1 MKIHINKTIAII
13 GVGVANLIHGG
24 LHLVQFLQSLILL
37 RTSTE
42 SHEEDFLDSIL
53 HHPIFAFIWAIIG
66 IFTLYIGIKDYIHHK
81 KCKDETNHRH

>member
-1 MKIHINKTIAII
+1 MQINKTIAII
-13 GVGVANLIHGG
+13 GVGLANLIHGG

-37 RTSTE
+37 KESTE
-42 SHEEDFLDSIL
+42 THGEDFPDNIL

-81 KCKDETNHRH
+81 KCKDETSHRH